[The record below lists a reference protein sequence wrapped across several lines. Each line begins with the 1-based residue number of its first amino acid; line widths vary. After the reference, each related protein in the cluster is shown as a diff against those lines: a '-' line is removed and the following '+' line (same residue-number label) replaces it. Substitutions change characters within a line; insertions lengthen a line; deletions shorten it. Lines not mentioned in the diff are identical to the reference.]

1 MPMWAA
7 QRAPLPGGRWH
18 LQHGPIDIVIAAEG
32 DADAVAAAH
41 AAAWVRFQPLLGDLV
56 AELPRLR
63 QPVDAAGN
71 PLRGLV
77 ARRMWAACAPLRAAA
92 GGFLTPMAAVAGA
105 VAQELIAAYQRPG
118 ITRAWVN
125 NGGDIALHL
134 APGQSAR
141 VGLMA
146 DLSRFDAEA
155 LARTVAGNLRTDAGF
170 TVAHAS
176 PVRGVATSGWRGR
189 SQSLGIADSVTVL
202 AATAADADAAATVV
216 ANAVNLDDARIQRAP
231 ASSLRDDSDLGERL
245 VTVAVPL
252 LPPAVVQ
259 RALDAG
265 LQLAR
270 TCRPAGCIHAALL
283 VCQGSLARL
292 APLGALELV

>member
-1 MPMWAA
+1 
-7 QRAPLPGGRWH
+7 
-18 LQHGPIDIVIAAEG
+18 
-32 DADAVAAAH
+32 
-41 AAAWVRFQPLLGDLV
+41 
-56 AELPRLR
+56 
-63 QPVDAAGN
+63 
-71 PLRGLV
+71 
-77 ARRMWAACAPLRAAA
+77 MWAACAPLRAAA
-92 GGFLTPMAAVAGA
+92 DGFLTPMAAVAGA

-202 AATAADADAAATVV
+202 AATAAEADAAATVV

-252 LPPAVVQ
+252 LPPAAVQ
-259 RALDAG
+259 QALDAG

-270 TCRPAGCIHAALL
+270 QLQARGCIHAALL

-292 APLGALELV
+292 APVGALELV